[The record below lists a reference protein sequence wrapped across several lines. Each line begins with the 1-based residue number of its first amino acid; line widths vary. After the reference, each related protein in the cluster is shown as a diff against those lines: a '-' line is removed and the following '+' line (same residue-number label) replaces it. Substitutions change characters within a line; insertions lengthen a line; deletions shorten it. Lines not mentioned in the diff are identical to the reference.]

1 MSFWHPPPPPHVD
14 MLAPVFFPEL
24 FGLGR
29 KLSKARP
36 CPSLAGCKASLNRL
50 VVSLHDNPG
59 YAVVALS
66 LVMLF
71 LSAKLLTVMGVVHAY
86 AIPAG
91 LVVAFLAG
99 VWAERFLGK
108 RHVTPRGLLVRNTM
122 LYSVPF
128 VVGMSLTALLFGSPD
143 ESALKMII
151 CCIGG
156 GLLAFGPQKSLS
168 AACAKSKAR

>member
-1 MSFWHPPPPPHVD
+1 MSFWHPPPPPPRPHVD
-14 MLAPVFFPEL
+14 MLAPLLFPEL
-24 FGLGR
+24 FGLDREPKKASPR
-29 KLSKARP
+29 KT
-36 CPSLAGCKASLNRL
+36 LAERKASLDR
-50 VVSLHDNPG
+50 VIVSLHANPR
-59 YAVVALS
+59 YAVVVFS

-91 LVVAFLAG
+91 LAVAFLAG
-99 VWAERFLGK
+99 VWAKRFLS
-108 RHVTPRGLLVRNTM
+108 TPHGLLIRNTM

-128 VVGMSLTALLFGSPD
+128 VVGMSLTALLFDSPD

-156 GLLAFGPQKSLS
+156 GLLAFGPSKSFS
-168 AACAKSKAR
+168 AARAKSRTR